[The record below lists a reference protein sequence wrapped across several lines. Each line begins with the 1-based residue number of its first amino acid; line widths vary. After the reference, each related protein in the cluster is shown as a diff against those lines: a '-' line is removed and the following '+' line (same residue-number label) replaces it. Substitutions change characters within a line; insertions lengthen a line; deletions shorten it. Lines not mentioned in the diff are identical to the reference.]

1 MLGNGPVYS
10 LKVGK
15 TTMTTR
21 QSVKN
26 IMHGA
31 YWLVAYILDN
41 NLNPEHIRQIC
52 VKTYNSPSLP
62 IYNFLSPEE
71 VNQFKTGWG
80 SVHII

>member
-10 LKVGK
+10 LKVAK

-31 YWLVAYILDN
+31 YWLVAYVLDN
-41 NLNPEHIRQIC
+41 GLSPEHIRQIC

-62 IYNFLSPEE
+62 VYNFLSPDEIS
-71 VNQFKTGWG
+71 QFKAN
-80 SVHII
+80 